1 MYYLLV
7 YSLGGAPGAAAG
19 ASAPTRDEEQ
29 AIADAHA
36 AGLKELPETMR
47 IMFKSG
53 DDLRQDQLIMQL
65 MQLMD
70 GLLRKVG
77 TWYLFIYNYL
87 LIVVEMLF
95 CIFTCL

>member
-1 MYYLLV
+1 ML
-7 YSLGGAPGAAAG
+7 SGGATGTGTSAGANAAG
-19 ASAPTRDEEQ
+19 KSAPSSPRGPQDEEEQ
-29 AIADAHA
+29 ALADAHA

-70 GLLRKVG
+70 GLLRKVQIV
-77 TWYLFIYNYL
+77 YSIIFI
-87 LIVVEMLF
+87 
-95 CIFTCL
+95 

>member
-1 MYYLLV
+1 
-7 YSLGGAPGAAAG
+7 
-19 ASAPTRDEEQ
+19 
-29 AIADAHA
+29 
-36 AGLKELPETMR
+36 MR

-77 TWYLFIYNYL
+77 TWYLYITIYL
-87 LIVVEMLF
+87 LQLRYYLHFYMYDVY
-95 CIFTCL
+95 